1 MRVEVD
7 HTVNRLTLG
16 PVPDEIIDEMK
27 RAFEG
32 GGAPFGDL
40 DLRLEIRNSL
50 AMSTAVYIDEN
61 SREAKIVL
69 DWAQIERI
77 PIVARQIVWDEN
89 IEEQQGRFF
98 AAAARELRVY
108 WKRRLITSGPGEIAV
123 EDRVYDGRREN
134 DPIPTA
140 EFNDAEHALAARYG
154 LFLITHE
161 LCHLVARESGDFVQ
175 QAYMR
180 FEEHY
185 PRLISAPPGLA
196 EELYCDQQALVSLA
210 DMRIHATPVEL
221 NNEIALAMAVGRLQS
236 EVRVAAPRIRSG
248 FASMGHATQG
258 GKRRL
263 NKETRLGAEWIYRMF
278 QVDIMLEEIL
288 KEAGYGDATRAAAKA
303 TRSAFYRWP
312 TEVLQEDYMGW
323 IN

>member
-7 HTVNRLTLG
+7 HTANRLTLG
-16 PVPDEIIDEMK
+16 PVPYEIIDEMK

-32 GGAPFGDL
+32 GGASFDDL

-50 AMSTAVYIDEN
+50 AMSTAVYIDED
-61 SREAKIVL
+61 SREATIVL

-77 PIVARQIVWDEN
+77 PLVARQLAWDEN
-89 IEEQQGRFF
+89 IEEQQDSFF

-108 WKRRLITSGPGEIAV
+108 WNRSLITSGPGEIAA

-134 DPIPTA
+134 DPGPTA
-140 EFNDAEHALAARYG
+140 AFNVAEHALAARYG

-175 QAYMR
+175 QAYER
-180 FEEHY
+180 FEERY
-185 PRLISAPPGLA
+185 PRLINAPPGLA
-196 EELYCDQQALVSLA
+196 EELYCDQQALLSLA
-210 DMRIHATPVEL
+210 DMRVHATPLEL
-221 NNEIALAMAVGRLQS
+221 NNEFALAMAVGRLQS
-236 EVRVAAPRIRSG
+236 EVRVATPRIRSG
-248 FASMGHATQG
+248 VASMGHATQG

-263 NKETRLGAEWIYRMF
+263 DKETKLGAEWVYRMF

-288 KEAGYGDATRAAAKA
+288 KKAGYDDTTRAAAKA

-312 TEVLQEDYMGW
+312 TEVLKEDYMGW